1 MNNEYVKKLTGKN
14 PKDFEFAAAHII
26 NNCDINAFSALVKQ
40 SDFLFDFIKKNVEKR
55 LSNAVNK
62 DNYKNLMQFLTIY
75 SPDYEEFIVSSL
87 AKFADEDLT
96 DEMLNLLESGTEE
109 QKTYSAKY
117 FSYIN
122 DTLALDSLKKYA
134 FSEFDAL
141 AMNCAESLSAL
152 KDEDSYNIALE
163 KLKSDDDFE
172 QISAVRFLSAY
183 KNEKA
188 LGAIF
193 DAMKK
198 SSMPE
203 NIASEIPYIKSF
215 VELLDTEFKN
225 DTILAINH
233 IINGIGE
240 IILLGQLFDFQ
251 LFEIVQRLIYIASA
265 PTPHPFP
272 YLSQNDTQSFC
283 SAESQGERGIQSII
297 ATTLLSA
304 KLKFEQLT
312 ENEEYI
318 FDEDKDTKAEV
329 YEIKNLLNHEPA
341 AFWDAQKKLF
351 TDELNEKSDFVFSA
365 LELVQDLNLAE
376 AFDKLKELLNSEN
389 QTIILK
395 TIEVIKSLNK
405 LNEITQ
411 TEVLE
416 KISDENIKAII
427 NSLF

>member
-1 MNNEYVKKLTGKN
+1 MNNEYVKKLTGKQ

-26 NNCDINAFSALVKQ
+26 NNSDIEAFSALVEQ

-62 DNYKNLMQFLTIY
+62 GNYKNLMPFLTIY
-75 SPDYEEFIVSSL
+75 SNDYEEFIVSSL

-96 DEMLNLLESGTEE
+96 DEMLELLENGTDE
-109 QKTYSAKY
+109 QKAYCAKY
-117 FSYIN
+117 FSHIN
-122 DTLALDSLKKYA
+122 DTLAIDLLKKHA
-134 FSEFDAL
+134 FCEFDAL
-141 AMNCAESLSAL
+141 ATNSAIALSAMQD
-152 KDEDSYNIALE
+152 KDSYNLALE
-163 KLKSDDDFE
+163 KLKSNDEFE

-183 KNEKA
+183 KDENSLSA
-188 LGAIF
+188 LF
-193 DAMKK
+193 EAMKK

-215 VELLDTEFKN
+215 VELLDSEFKN

-251 LFEIVQRLIYIASA
+251 LFEVLQKLINISC
-265 PTPHPFP
+265 TPHPNF
-272 YLSQNDTQSFC
+272 YGSQ
-283 SAESQGERGIQSII
+283 ARLELRPLPQGARELDSKA
-297 ATTLLSA
+297 ATVLLSA

-318 FDEDKDTKAEV
+318 FDENKDTKQEV
-329 YEIKNLLNHEPA
+329 YEIKNLLNHEPKE
-341 AFWDAQKKLF
+341 FWETQKKLF
-351 TDELNEKSDFVFSA
+351 VAELSEKSDFVFSA
-365 LELVQDLNLAE
+365 LELVQELNLVE
-376 AFDKLKELLNSEN
+376 AFDKLKELLNSSN

-395 TIEVIKSLNK
+395 TIEVIKHLGK
-405 LNEITQ
+405 INEIDKNQ
-411 TEVLE
+411 ILE

-427 NSLF
+427 QSLF